1 MRPLHYDLE
10 LHLAFLLFHQ
20 DSLHVPGLGLFS
32 VRRYGAEIQLPAGLI
47 LPPARRLSFA
57 PDAHGDPSILLDQLC
72 SIEGFSRAEAA
83 EATDLC
89 VAEWNRVL
97 DRGDRLN
104 LMGLGSLRR
113 SEHTWVFKASLDAN
127 FLAASYGLPMFRMDL
142 LQSADQ
148 ALLVHSDPAA
158 PRVRS
163 WYAAAIVAGA
173 LGLAAVGGSKDDFR
187 GLVQSASL
195 RSDLGSWWTSQSS
208 LVQNFAGDASSW
220 ASERFKTMGSSENR
234 SEAPSTEPAVK
245 TSEAPLSEPAAT
257 ADPKAIAEPKAEP
270 IAEPKAL
277 AEPKAEPKAKAEKPS
292 APAKAESPNAKAE
305 SASAEVAG
313 SYALI
318 VGAFSEEANA
328 TRLVASLRKAGYPA
342 KMVQSSVGLNKVAL
356 RTFANENSA
365 RKAKTELRADFPAI
379 WIYRE

>member
-1 MRPLHYDLE
+1 
-10 LHLAFLLFHQ
+10 
-20 DSLHVPGLGLFS
+20 
-32 VRRYGAEIQLPAGLI
+32 
-47 LPPARRLSFA
+47 
-57 PDAHGDPSILLDQLC
+57 
-72 SIEGFSRAEAA
+72 
-83 EATDLC
+83 
-89 VAEWNRVL
+89 
-97 DRGDRLN
+97 
-104 LMGLGSLRR
+104 
-113 SEHTWVFKASLDAN
+113 
-127 FLAASYGLPMFRMDL
+127 MFRMDL
-142 LQSADQ
+142 LQAAEQ
-148 ALLVHSDPAA
+148 ALAVHSDPAA

-187 GLVQSASL
+187 DLIQSASL
-195 RSDLGSWWTSQSS
+195 RSDLGSWWSSQSS

-220 ASERFKTMGSSENR
+220 ASDNLKSLGSSTQG
-234 SEAPSTEPAVK
+234 SKALDSEPAVK
-245 TSEAPLSEPAAT
+245 TPEGPLSEP
-257 ADPKAIAEPKAEP
+257 KAI
-270 IAEPKAL
+270 
-277 AEPKAEPKAKAEKPS
+277 AEPKAEPKAKAETPIAPS
-292 APAKAESPNAKAE
+292 KEESASAKTE
-305 SASAEVAG
+305 SASAEPTG

>member
-10 LHLAFLLFHQ
+10 LHLAFLLFQQ
-20 DSLHVPGLGLFS
+20 DSLSVKGLGVFS

-57 PDAHGDPSILLDQLC
+57 PEASGDSTILLDHLC
-72 SIEGFSRAEAA
+72 SIEGFTRAEAA
-83 EATDLC
+83 DATDHC

-97 DRGDRLN
+97 DRGHRLN
-104 LMGLGSLRR
+104 LRGLGSLRR
-113 SEHTWVFKASLDAN
+113 SDHSWVFKATLEAN
-127 FLAASYGLPMFRMDL
+127 FLSASYGLPMFRMDL
-142 LQSADQ
+142 LQAAEQ
-148 ALLVHSDPAA
+148 ALAVHSDPAA

-187 GLVQSASL
+187 DLIQSASL
-195 RSDLGSWWTSQSS
+195 RSDLGSWWSSQSS

-220 ASERFKTMGSSENR
+220 ASDNLKSLGSSAQG
-234 SEAPSTEPAVK
+234 SKAPEAEPAVK
-245 TSEAPLSEPAAT
+245 TSEAPLSES
-257 ADPKAIAEPKAEP
+257 KAIAEPKAEP
-270 IAEPKAL
+270 IA
-277 AEPKAEPKAKAEKPS
+277 KAETPI
-292 APAKAESPNAKAE
+292 APAKEESASAKTE
-305 SASAEVAG
+305 SASAEPAG

-318 VGAFSEEANA
+318 VGAFSEQANA

>member
-10 LHLAFLLFHQ
+10 LHLAFLLFQQ
-20 DSLHVPGLGLFS
+20 DSLYVKGLGVFS

-57 PDAHGDPSILLDQLC
+57 PEASGDSTILLDHLC
-72 SIEGFSRAEAA
+72 SIEGFTRAEAA
-83 EATDLC
+83 DATEHC

-97 DRGDRLN
+97 DRGHRLN
-104 LMGLGSLRR
+104 LRGLGSLRR
-113 SEHTWVFKASLDAN
+113 IDHSWVFKASLEAN
-127 FLAASYGLPMFRMDL
+127 FLSASYGLPMFRMDL
-142 LQSADQ
+142 LQAAEQ
-148 ALLVHSDPAA
+148 ALAVHSDPAA

-187 GLVQSASL
+187 DLIQSASL
-195 RSDLGSWWTSQSS
+195 RSDLGSWWSSQSS
-208 LVQNFAGDASSW
+208 LVKNFAGDASSW
-220 ASERFKTMGSSENR
+220 ASDNFKSLGSSAQG
-234 SEAPSTEPAVK
+234 SKAPEAEPAVK
-245 TSEAPLSEPAAT
+245 TSEAPLSEP
-257 ADPKAIAEPKAEP
+257 KAIAEPKAEP
-270 IAEPKAL
+270 IA
-277 AEPKAEPKAKAEKPS
+277 KAETPI
-292 APAKAESPNAKAE
+292 APAKEESASAKTE
-305 SASAEVAG
+305 SASAEPAG

-318 VGAFSEEANA
+318 VGAFSEQANA